1 VGKPATLKSGL
12 GHHPRTVKENPP
24 MKLRISLLALAC
36 AGIFACGKSEA
47 PKDAA
52 APTAAT
58 PAAPAAPAEEPK
70 VLNVLNWSDYIAEDT
85 IENFQKET
93 GIKVTY
99 DVFDSNEVLE
109 AKLMTGKSGYDVVV
123 PSLTFLARQIEAGVF
138 MPLDKSK
145 IPNLANMDPQIQAL
159 IAQNDKDNTHSAN
172 YLWGTTGIAYNED
185 MLKER
190 LGEDAPIDDWKLIF
204 DPQYIGKMT
213 DCGVYILDTP
223 SEILPIALLYLGEE
237 PNSFDP
243 AVIQK
248 GVDLMSKIRPHITQ
262 FHSSQ
267 VIDALANGDACLAIA
282 WSGDVLQAAN
292 RAEEAG
298 KGVKVG
304 YSIPKQGA
312 PMWFDMMAIPKDA
325 EHPNNAHAFI
335 NYILKAEVMAGIQNY
350 VEYAS
355 GNAAAKALV
364 NPDIVSDPRVYPTP
378 EVQATL
384 FNLAV
389 IPPEVDRIFNR
400 SWTTIKTGQ

>member
-1 VGKPATLKSGL
+1 
-12 GHHPRTVKENPP
+12 
-24 MKLRISLLALAC
+24 MKLRLSLLALAC
-36 AGIFACGKSEA
+36 ASIFACGKTEA

-52 APTAAT
+52 APGAAT
-58 PAAPAAPAEEPK
+58 PATPAAPAEEPK
-70 VLNVLNWSDYIAEDT
+70 VVNVLNWSDYIAEDT
-85 IENFQKET
+85 IANFEKET

-145 IPNLANMDPQIQAL
+145 LPNYANMDPQIQAL
-159 IAQNDKDNTHSAN
+159 IAQNDKDNQHSAN

-190 LGEDAPIDDWKLIF
+190 LGADAPVDDWKLIF
-204 DPQYIGKMT
+204 DPQYISKMT

-223 SEILPIALLYLGEE
+223 SEILPVALLYLGEE

-248 GVDLMSKIRPHITQ
+248 GVDLMQKIRPHITQ

-325 EHPNNAHAFI
+325 EHPNNAHVFI

-364 NPDIVSDPRVYPTP
+364 NPDIVNDPRIYPTP

-384 FNLAV
+384 FSLAV

-400 SWTTIKTGQ
+400 AWTSIKTGQ

>member
-1 VGKPATLKSGL
+1 
-12 GHHPRTVKENPP
+12 
-24 MKLRISLLALAC
+24 MKVRFSLLALAC
-36 AGIFACGKSEA
+36 AGLMACGKPEA
-47 PKDAA
+47 PKEA
-52 APTAAT
+52 TAVPSDST
-58 PAAPAAPAEEPK
+58 PATPAAPAEEPK
-70 VLNVLNWSDYIAEDT
+70 VLNVLNWSDYIAADT
-85 IENFQKET
+85 IANFEKET

-123 PSLTFLARQIEAGVF
+123 PSLTFLARQIQAGVF

-145 IPNLANMDPQIQAL
+145 LPNYANMDPQIQAL
-159 IAQNDKDNTHSAN
+159 ISKNDKDNAHAAN

-190 LGEDAPIDDWKLIF
+190 LGDNAPIDDWKLIF
-204 DPQYIGKMT
+204 DPQYISKMT

-223 SEILPIALLYLGEE
+223 SEILPVALLYLGEE

-248 GVDLMSKIRPHITQ
+248 GVDLMLKVRPHITQ

-325 EHPNNAHAFI
+325 SHPNNAHAFI
-335 NYILKAEVMAGIQNY
+335 NYILKPEVMSSIQNH
-350 VEYAS
+350 VAYAS

-364 NPDIVSDPRVYPTP
+364 NPEILGDPRVYPSP

-384 FNLAV
+384 FSLAV
-389 IPPEVDRIFNR
+389 LPPEVDRIFNR
-400 SWTTIKTGQ
+400 AWTTIKTGQ

>member
-1 VGKPATLKSGL
+1 
-12 GHHPRTVKENPP
+12 
-24 MKLRISLLALAC
+24 MKLRFGLLALAC
-36 AGIFACGKSEA
+36 AGLAGCGNDEA
-47 PKDAA
+47 PKQVA
-52 APTAAT
+52 APTD
-58 PAAPAAPAEEPK
+58 AAPATTAPVTPGEEPK

-85 IENFQKET
+85 VANFEKET

-123 PSLTFLARQIEAGVF
+123 PSLTFLARQIQAGVF

-145 IPNLANMDPQIQAL
+145 LSNLGNMDPQIQGL
-159 IAQNDKDNTHSAN
+159 IAQNDKDNAHAVN

-185 MLKER
+185 KLKER
-190 LGEDAPIDDWKLIF
+190 FGDNAPINDWKMIF
-204 DPQYIGKMT
+204 EPENISKMT

-223 SEILPIALLYLGEE
+223 SEILPIALLYLGEQ

-248 GVDLMSKIRPHITQ
+248 GVDLMLKIRPHITQ

-267 VIDALANGDACLAIA
+267 VVDALANGDACLAIA
-282 WSGDVLQAAN
+282 WSGDVIQAAD
-292 RAEEAG
+292 RANEAG

-312 PMWFDMMAIPKDA
+312 PVWFDMMAIPKDA
-325 EHPNNAHAFI
+325 NHPNNAHVFI
-335 NYILKAEVMAGIQNY
+335 NYMMRPEVMAGIQNT
-350 VEYAS
+350 VHYAS
-355 GNAAAKALV
+355 GNAKAKELINEAIR
-364 NPDIVSDPRVYPTP
+364 NDPRVYPTP
-378 EVQATL
+378 EVQPTL
-384 FNLAV
+384 FSLAV

-400 SWTTIKTGQ
+400 AWTTIKTGQ

>member
-1 VGKPATLKSGL
+1 
-12 GHHPRTVKENPP
+12 

-36 AGIFACGKSEA
+36 AGLFACGKTEA
-47 PKDAA
+47 PKETTA
-52 APTAAT
+52 APADA
-58 PAAPAAPAEEPK
+58 PVAAPAAPAEEPK
-70 VLNVLNWSDYIAEDT
+70 VVNVLNWSDYIAEDT
-85 IENFQKET
+85 IANFEKET

-123 PSLTFLARQIEAGVF
+123 PSLTFLARQIDAGVF

-145 IPNLANMDPQIQAL
+145 IPNYANMDPQIQAL

-185 MLKER
+185 MLKAR
-190 LGEDAPIDDWKLIF
+190 LGADAPVDDWKLIF
-204 DPQYIGKMT
+204 DPQYISKMT

-223 SEILPIALLYLGEE
+223 SEILPIALLYLGEQ

-248 GVDLMSKIRPHITQ
+248 GVDLMLKIRPHITQ

-325 EHPNNAHAFI
+325 EHPNNAHVFI

-355 GNAAAKALV
+355 ANAAAKPLV
-364 NPDIVSDPRVYPTP
+364 NPDIVNDHRIYPTP

-384 FNLAV
+384 FSLAV

-400 SWTTIKTGQ
+400 AWTTIKTGQ

>member
-1 VGKPATLKSGL
+1 MNFRFG
-12 GHHPRTVKENPP
+12 
-24 MKLRISLLALAC
+24 LLALAC
-36 AGIFACGKSEA
+36 AGIVACGKDEA
-47 PKDAA
+47 PPAA
-52 APTAAT
+52 AGTA
-58 PAAPAAPAEEPK
+58 PAAPAAPAAPGPEPK

-85 IENFQKET
+85 VANFEKET

-123 PSLTFLARQIEAGVF
+123 PSLTFLARQIQAGVF
-138 MPLDKSK
+138 LPLDKSK
-145 IPNLANMDPQIQAL
+145 LSNLANMDPAIQSL
-159 IAQNDKDNTHSAN
+159 IAQNDKDNTYSAN

-185 MLKER
+185 MLKAR
-190 LGEDAPIDDWKLIF
+190 LGDAAPIGDWKMIF
-204 DPQYIGKMT
+204 EPEYISKMT

-248 GVDLMSKIRPHITQ
+248 GVDLMQKIRPYITQ

-267 VIDALANGDACLAIA
+267 VVDALANGDACLAIA

-292 RAEEAG
+292 RATEAG

-312 PMWFDMMAIPKDA
+312 PVWFDMMAIPKDA
-325 EHPNNAHAFI
+325 EHPNNAHLFI
-335 NYILKAEVMAGIQNY
+335 NYILRAEVMAGIQNF
-350 VEYAS
+350 VQYAS
-355 GNAAAKALV
+355 GNAAAKPMV
-364 NPDIVSDPRVYPTP
+364 DESIRNDPRIYPTA

-384 FNLAV
+384 FSLAV

-400 SWTTIKTGQ
+400 SWTTVKTSQ